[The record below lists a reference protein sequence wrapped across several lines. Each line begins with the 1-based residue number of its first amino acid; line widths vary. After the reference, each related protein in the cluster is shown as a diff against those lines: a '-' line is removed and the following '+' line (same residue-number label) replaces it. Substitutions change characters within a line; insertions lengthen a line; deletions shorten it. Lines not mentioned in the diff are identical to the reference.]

1 MRNEIGKRLRA
12 ARVQS
17 GLTQKDVSEALKIN
31 PSSLYQWE
39 RGETMPA
46 FDRAIQLAHLYGMT
60 VSELAGD
67 DQEANDRYAR
77 LEKRI
82 DALERGE

>member
-17 GLTQKDVSEALKIN
+17 GLTPKQVSEALQMN
-31 PSSLYQWE
+31 ASSIYQWE
-39 RGETMPA
+39 RGETMPD
-46 FDRAIQLAHLYGMT
+46 FDRAIQLAGLYGMT

>member
-1 MRNEIGKRLRA
+1 
-12 ARVQS
+12 
-17 GLTQKDVSEALKIN
+17 
-31 PSSLYQWE
+31 
-39 RGETMPA
+39 MPA
-46 FDRAIQLAHLYGMT
+46 FDRAIQLAGLYKMT

-77 LEKRI
+77 LEERI

>member
-17 GLTQKDVSEALKIN
+17 GLTPKQVSEALQMN
-31 PSSLYQWE
+31 ASSIYQWE

-46 FDRAIQLAHLYGMT
+46 FDRAIQIAGLYGMT

-67 DQEANDRYAR
+67 DQEANDRYKK
-77 LEKRI
+77 LEERI

>member
-1 MRNEIGKRLRA
+1 MRNEIGRRLRA
-12 ARVQS
+12 ARVQA
-17 GLTQKDVSEALKIN
+17 GLTPKQVSEALQMN
-31 PSSLYQWE
+31 ASSIYQWE
-39 RGETMPA
+39 RGETMPD

>member
-1 MRNEIGKRLRA
+1 MRNMIGKRLRA

-17 GLTQKDVSEALKIN
+17 GLTQKDVSERLKIN

-46 FDRAIQLAHLYGMT
+46 FDRAIQLAELYKMT

-67 DQEANDRYAR
+67 DQEASDRMQR
-77 LEKRI
+77 LEERI